1 MDWKLNLKDMKV
13 HFNVFMQH
21 KVTCVYRV
29 INSLLIISKTTQDY
43 CYVKKRKNRSL
54 GLDSWWETHVMGGKQ
69 LLEGISQLTVRTCI
83 EKCFFL
89 KKKKKKS

>member
-1 MDWKLNLKDMKV
+1 MSRTLKYHITLQLYITKSHQLCKYYNNYRKLDMDWKLNLKDMKV

-54 GLDSWWETHVMGGKQ
+54 GLDS
-69 LLEGISQLTVRTCI
+69 
-83 EKCFFL
+83 
-89 KKKKKKS
+89 

>member
-1 MDWKLNLKDMKV
+1 
-13 HFNVFMQH
+13 
-21 KVTCVYRV
+21 
-29 INSLLIISKTTQDY
+29 
-43 CYVKKRKNRSL
+43 
-54 GLDSWWETHVMGGKQ
+54 MGGKQ